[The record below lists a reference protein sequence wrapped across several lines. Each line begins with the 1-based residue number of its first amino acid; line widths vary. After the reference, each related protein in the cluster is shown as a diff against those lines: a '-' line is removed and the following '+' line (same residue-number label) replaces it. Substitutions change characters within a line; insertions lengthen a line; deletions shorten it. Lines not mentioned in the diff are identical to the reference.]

1 MNNNLK
7 ELLQK
12 VDGGGAA
19 FFFFFLTEEGLENV
33 CKEFKHDHWQSSVSK
48 TQATAIRDG

>member
-19 FFFFFLTEEGLENV
+19 FFFFLTGEGLENV

-48 TQATAIRDG
+48 TQATAVRDG